1 MANQTFGGD
10 DDSSSVPKQ
19 EKKKKIPIDKFGLDP
34 DSNLKDEF
42 LKIMASYSAT
52 KKPGVNLSDIE
63 GHKYALTNIAL
74 SIVLSPHPPYY
85 GITAKFI
92 VQYTITMTLD
102 GNWEDCFIS
111 FIEKAKNREDKF
123 PKYIISAIKT
133 ICSQEVYR
141 NKIISIFSQML
152 RDRNLDTIALYFIA
166 KLKNPIVTNAIKK
179 ELIILA
185 KGGIGEDQLNAIES
199 VAQITE
205 DGEVKKA
212 LITLLSH
219 WDSETRLAAVE
230 AIKKI
235 KDDQEVKNTII
246 KRIDLETDPQIIKLL
261 KRLSK

>member
-123 PKYIISAIKT
+123 PRYISAAIRAL
-133 ICSQEVYR
+133 CSQEPYR

-152 RDRNLDTIALYFIA
+152 RDRNLDTIALHFIA
-166 KLKNPIVTNAIKK
+166 KIKNPIIVSALKK

-199 VAQITE
+199 VTQIAE
-205 DGEVKKA
+205 DGEVRKA

-230 AIKKI
+230 AIKKS
-235 KDDQEVKNTII
+235 KDEPEVKNAIV

>member
-10 DDSSSVPKQ
+10 DDTSAPKQ

-52 KKPGVNLSDIE
+52 KKPGVELNQIE

-92 VQYTITMTLD
+92 VQYTITMILD
-102 GNWEDCFIS
+102 GNWEDCFVS

-123 PKYIISAIKT
+123 PRYIASAIRT
-133 ICSQEVYR
+133 LCSQEAYR
-141 NKIISIFSQML
+141 NKIISVFSQML
-152 RDRNLDTIALYFIA
+152 RDRNMDTIALYFIA
-166 KLKNPIVTNAIKK
+166 KLKNQIIVNALKK
-179 ELIILA
+179 ELTILA

-199 VAQITE
+199 ISQIAKE
-205 DGEVKKA
+205 NEIKKA

-219 WDSETRLAAVE
+219 WDSETRFAAVE
-230 AIKKI
+230 AIKDH
-235 KDDQEVKNTII
+235 KDDQEVKDAIL